1 MSSRNSQDFSG
12 SPMSNHGKDLYEF
25 GPFRLDAAQRLL
37 SRDRRPILLQPK
49 AFETLLVLVRN
60 SDRVVLKEE
69 LLDAVWADTFVQES
83 NLTQNIF
90 VLRKAL
96 GDADDGD
103 AKRRYIVTVPGRGY
117 RFAEKVRTLGE
128 PEPVLREEQPPV
140 KAAVPPRWRASRA
153 IVIAVLAVA
162 ALALSVLAYLHFRP
176 RPTLASND
184 TVVLSEFANMTG
196 DRVFDGTLRQGLF
209 IQLEQ
214 SPFLNLLSDQ
224 RVAQTLSLMA
234 LPKGTRLTP
243 ELAREVCQ
251 RTGSA
256 AVLSGYIAAVG
267 TRYLL
272 TLHAVNCAN
281 GEVMASTETQAIDK
295 NHVLDALGKITAE
308 MRTRLGES
316 LASVQKLDAP
326 LENVTTPSLEALQA
340 YSLGR
345 RAETLGRGP
354 EAATFYQRAANL
366 DPKFAQAY
374 VSLGVSYFNAD
385 EASRAAENLQK
396 AYDLREGVSER
407 EKLGIAALYDAV
419 VTRDFEAARK
429 SYAISTQIYPNDARA
444 MTNLGTVYTYLGEYA
459 ESLAAHQKAMKLNPG
474 AGSNYPNLVIAYT
487 HTNQLEDARAVGQE
501 AKAHNLD
508 SVAIHGDLYLV
519 DFLQHDAAGMAQ
531 EAALAAQP
539 GWEDV
544 ILYYQ
549 SDTAAYGGQFALARQ
564 LTRRAADAAAR
575 SDKKEPMA
583 AYESEGA
590 IREALIGNSTLA
602 KQQASGALTLS
613 TGRDVT
619 AMSALAYALAGDSAR
634 PTRLADDLEKRFPQD
649 TIVRFNLLPAIR
661 AGIALDGSK
670 SDKALEVLATGAR
683 YEMAQ
688 TAEDLNFVLY
698 PVYLRGEAYLAEK
711 QGSAAGAEFQK
722 IINHPG
728 LVQNELIGALAY
740 LELGRAYSLTHDTS
754 KAKAAYEQFFLVWK
768 DADSDIPV
776 LKQARVEYGKLR

>member
-1 MSSRNSQDFSG
+1 
-12 SPMSNHGKDLYEF
+12 MSNNGKDLYEF
-25 GPFRLDAAQRLL
+25 GPFRLDPAQRLL
-37 SRDRRPILLQPK
+37 SRDDRPILLQPK

-60 SDRVVLKEE
+60 SDRVVMKEE
-69 LLDAVWADTFVQES
+69 LLNAVWADTFVQES

-96 GDADDGD
+96 GDDNGD
-103 AKRRYIVTVPGRGY
+103 ARRRYIVTVPGRGY
-117 RFAEKVRTLGE
+117 RFAETVRTIAE
-128 PEPVLREEQPPV
+128 PEAVLPDQHPPAPAMV
-140 KAAVPPRWRASRA
+140 QPRWRASRA
-153 IVIAVLAVA
+153 IVVAVLAIAV
-162 ALALSVLAYLHFRP
+162 LALSVLAYLHFRRTP
-176 RPTLASND
+176 KLASND

-196 DRVFDGTLRQGLF
+196 DPVFDGTLRQGLF

-234 LPKGTRLTP
+234 LAKNTRLTP
-243 ELAREVCQ
+243 EVAREVCQ

-272 TLHAVNCAN
+272 TLHAVNCSN
-281 GEVMASTETQAIDK
+281 GEVMASTETQASDK
-295 NHVLDALGKITAE
+295 NHVLDALGKVTAE

-326 LENVTTPSLEALQA
+326 LESVTTPSLEALQA

-345 RAETLGRGP
+345 QAESLGHAP
-354 EAATFYQRAANL
+354 EADTFYQRAANL

-385 EASRAAENLQK
+385 EASRAAENLQR
-396 AYDLREGVSER
+396 AYDLREGVSQR
-407 EKLGIAALYDAV
+407 EKLAIAALYDTV

-429 SYAISTQIYPNDARA
+429 SYAVWTQIYPNDARA
-444 MTNLGTVYTYLGEYA
+444 MTNLGTVYTYLGEYD
-459 ESLAAHQKAMKLNPG
+459 ESLAAHQKALKLNPG

-487 HTNQLEDARAVGQE
+487 HMNRLADAQAVAQL
-501 AKAHNLD
+501 AKARNLD

-519 DFLQHDAAGMAQ
+519 DFLQHDAAGMAR

-549 SDTAAYGGQFALARQ
+549 SDTAAYEGQFALARQ

-575 SDKKEPMA
+575 SDKKEAMA
-583 AYESEGA
+583 GYEAEA
-590 IREALIGNSTLA
+590 ALREALIGNSTLA
-602 KQQASGALTLS
+602 KQQAAGALALS

-619 AMSALAYALAGDSAR
+619 AMSALAFALAGDSAR
-634 PTRLADDLEKRFPQD
+634 ASRLADDLEKRFPQD

-661 AGIALDGSK
+661 ADVALQGGK
-670 SDKALEVLATGAR
+670 ADKAVETLATGSR
-683 YEMAQ
+683 YETAQ

-698 PVYLRGEAYLAEK
+698 PVYLRGEAYLAGK
-711 QGSAAGAEFQK
+711 QGTAAGMEFQK
-722 IINHPG
+722 IIDHPG

-740 LELGRAYSLTHDTS
+740 LGMGRAYSLTHDTN
-754 KAKAAYEQFFLVWK
+754 KAKSAYEQFFLVWK
-768 DADSDIPV
+768 DADSNIPV

>member
-1 MSSRNSQDFSG
+1 
-12 SPMSNHGKDLYEF
+12 MSNNGKDLYEF
-25 GPFRLDAAQRLL
+25 GPFRLDPAQRLL
-37 SRDRRPILLQPK
+37 SRDDRPILLQPK

-60 SDRVVLKEE
+60 SDRVVMKEE
-69 LLDAVWADTFVQES
+69 LLNAVWADTFVQES

-96 GDADDGD
+96 GDDNGD
-103 AKRRYIVTVPGRGY
+103 APRRYIVTVPGRGY
-117 RFAEKVRTLGE
+117 RFAEKVRRIAE
-128 PEPVLREEQPPV
+128 PEAVLPEEHPPATLQPG
-140 KAAVPPRWRASRA
+140 WRSPRA
-153 IVIAVLAVA
+153 IVFAVLAVA
-162 ALALSVLAYLHFRP
+162 VLALSVLAYLHFRR
-176 RPTLASND
+176 RPKLASND

-267 TRYLL
+267 SRYLL
-272 TLHAVNCAN
+272 TLHAINCSN
-281 GEVMASTETQAIDK
+281 GEVMASTETQASDK

-326 LENVTTPSLEALQA
+326 LESVTTPSLEALQA

-354 EAATFYQRAANL
+354 EAVTFYQRAAQL
-366 DPKFAQAY
+366 DPRFAQAY
-374 VSLGVSYFNAD
+374 VSLGVSYFNSD

-396 AYDLREGVSER
+396 AYDLREGVSQR

-429 SYAISTQIYPNDARA
+429 SYLIWTQIYPNDARA
-444 MTNLGTVYTYLGEYA
+444 MTNLGTIYTYLGEYA
-459 ESLAAHQKAMKLNPG
+459 ESLAAHQKALQLNPA
-474 AGSNYPNLVIAYT
+474 AGNNYPNLVIAYT
-487 HTNQLEDARAVGQE
+487 HLNQLAD
-501 AKAHNLD
+501 AKAVAQAAKTHNLD

-564 LTRRAADAAAR
+564 LTRRAADAAAH
-575 SDKKEPMA
+575 SDKRETMA
-583 AYESEGA
+583 AYEAEGA
-590 IREALIGNSTLA
+590 MREALIGNSTLA
-602 KQQASGALTLS
+602 KQQAAGALALS

-619 AMSALAYALAGDSAR
+619 AMSALAFALGGDSAR
-634 PTRLADDLEKRFPQD
+634 ATHLADDLEQRFPQD

-661 AGIALDGSK
+661 AGIAIHGG
-670 SDKALEVLATGAR
+670 KADRAVETLATGAR

-698 PVYLRGEAYLAEK
+698 PVYLRGQAYLAAK
-711 QGSAAGAEFQK
+711 QGTAAVTEFQK
-722 IINHPG
+722 IIDHPG
-728 LVQNELIGALAY
+728 LVQNELIGVLAY
-740 LELGRAYSLTHDTS
+740 LELGRAYSMTHDTS
-754 KAKAAYEQFFLVWK
+754 RAKAAYEQLFAVWK
-768 DADSDIPV
+768 DADSDIPI
-776 LKQARVEYGKLR
+776 LRQARVEYGKL

>member
-1 MSSRNSQDFSG
+1 
-12 SPMSNHGKDLYEF
+12 MSNNGKDLYEF
-25 GPFRLDAAQRLL
+25 GPFRLDPAQRLL
-37 SRDRRPILLQPK
+37 SRDDRPILLQPK

-60 SDRVVLKEE
+60 SDRVVMKEE
-69 LLDAVWADTFVQES
+69 LLNAVWADTFVQES

-96 GDADDGD
+96 GDDNGD
-103 AKRRYIVTVPGRGY
+103 ARRRYIVTVPGRGY
-117 RFAEKVRTLGE
+117 RFAEKVRTIAE
-128 PEPVLREEQPPV
+128 PEAVRTEELPPAPAQPRRRMP
-140 KAAVPPRWRASRA
+140 RA
-153 IVIAVLAVA
+153 ILIAGLAVA
-162 ALALSVLAYLHFRP
+162 VLALSVLAYLHFR
-176 RPTLASND
+176 RPPKLASYD

-196 DRVFDGTLRQGLF
+196 DPVFDGTLRQGLF

-272 TLHAVNCAN
+272 TLHAINCSN
-281 GEVMASTETQAIDK
+281 GEVMASTETQASDK

-326 LENVTTPSLEALQA
+326 LESVTTPSLEALQA

-354 EAATFYQRAANL
+354 EAVTFYQRAAQL

-396 AYDLREGVSER
+396 AYDLREGVSQR

-419 VTRDFEAARK
+419 VTRDFEAASK
-429 SYAISTQIYPNDARA
+429 SYLIWTQIYPNDARA

-459 ESLAAHQKAMKLNPG
+459 ESLAAHQKALKLNPA
-474 AGSNYPNLVIAYT
+474 AGNNYPNLVIAYT
-487 HTNQLEDARAVGQE
+487 HTNQLAD
-501 AKAHNLD
+501 AKAVAQTAITHNLD

-549 SDTAAYGGQFALARQ
+549 SDTAAYGGQFGLARQ

-575 SDKKEPMA
+575 SDKRETMA
-583 AYESEGA
+583 AYEAEGA
-590 IREALIGNSTLA
+590 MREALIGNSTLA
-602 KQQASGALTLS
+602 KQQAAGALALS

-619 AMSALAYALAGDSAR
+619 AMSALAFALGGDSAR
-634 PTRLADDLEKRFPQD
+634 ATHLADDLEKRFPQD

-661 AGIALDGSK
+661 ASIAIHGAK
-670 SDKALEVLATGAR
+670 ADKALEALATGAR

-698 PVYLRGEAYLAEK
+698 PVYLRGQAYLAAK
-711 QGSAAGAEFQK
+711 QGTAAGAEFQK
-722 IINHPG
+722 IIDHPG

-740 LELGRAYSLTHDTS
+740 LELGRAYSMTNDTS
-754 KAKAAYEQFFLVWK
+754 KAKAAYEQVFSVWK

-776 LKQARVEYGKLR
+776 LKQARVEFGKLR

>member
-1 MSSRNSQDFSG
+1 
-12 SPMSNHGKDLYEF
+12 MSNHGKDLYEF

-37 SRDRRPILLQPK
+37 SRDDHPILLQPK

-60 SDRVVLKEE
+60 SDRVVMKEE
-69 LLDAVWADTFVQES
+69 LLNAVWADTFVQES

-96 GDADDGD
+96 GDDDGE
-103 AKRRYIVTVPGRGY
+103 ARRRYIVTVPGRGY
-117 RFAEKVRTLGE
+117 RFAEKVRTVAAPEQVLPDE
-128 PEPVLREEQPPV
+128 P
-140 KAAVPPRWRASRA
+140 AAVQPRWRASRA
-153 IVIAVLAVA
+153 IVVAVLAVA
-162 ALALSVLAYLHFRP
+162 VLALSVLAYLHFRRTP
-176 RPTLASND
+176 KLVSND

-196 DRVFDGTLRQGLF
+196 DPVFDGTLRQGLF

-272 TLHAVNCAN
+272 TLHAVNCSN
-281 GEVMASTETQAIDK
+281 GEVMASTETQASDK

-326 LENVTTPSLEALQA
+326 LESVTTPSLEALQA
-340 YSLGR
+340 YSLGHQ
-345 RAETLGRGP
+345 AESQGRGP
-354 EAATFYQRAANL
+354 EAVTFYQRAVNL
-366 DPKFAQAY
+366 DPRFAQAY

-385 EASRAAENLQK
+385 EASRAAENIQK
-396 AYDLREGVSER
+396 AYDLREGVSQR

-429 SYAISTQIYPNDARA
+429 SYAISTEIYPNDARA
-444 MTNLGTVYTYLGEYA
+444 MTNLGTVYTYLGEYGA
-459 ESLAAHQKAMKLNPG
+459 SLAAHQKAMKLNPG
-474 AGSNYPNLVIAYT
+474 AGNNYPNLVIAYT
-487 HTNQLEDARAVGQE
+487 HTNQLAEAKAVAQA

-549 SDTAAYGGQFALARQ
+549 SDTAGYGGQFALARQ

-575 SDKKEPMA
+575 SDKKETMA
-583 AYESEGA
+583 AFEAEA
-590 IREALIGNSTLA
+590 AMREALIGNSTLA
-602 KQQASGALTLS
+602 KQQAGGALALS

-619 AMSALAYALAGDSAR
+619 AMSALAFALGGDSAR
-634 PTRLADDLEKRFPQD
+634 ATRLADDLEKRFPQD

-661 AGIALDGSK
+661 AGIALDGGK
-670 SDKALEVLATGAR
+670 ADKALEVLATGAR

-698 PVYLRGEAYLAEK
+698 PVYLRGEAYLAGK
-711 QGSAAGAEFQK
+711 QGTAAATEFQK
-722 IINHPG
+722 IIDHPG

-740 LELGRAYSLTHDTS
+740 LGIGRAYSLTHETS
-754 KAKAAYEQFFLVWK
+754 KAKAAFEQFFLVWK
-768 DADSDIPV
+768 DADSDIPI
-776 LKQARVEYGKLR
+776 LKQARMEYGRMR

>member
-1 MSSRNSQDFSG
+1 
-12 SPMSNHGKDLYEF
+12 MSNNGKDLYEF
-25 GPFRLDAAQRLL
+25 GPFRLDPAQRIL
-37 SRDRRPILLQPK
+37 SRDDRPILLQPK

-60 SDRVVLKEE
+60 SDRVVMKEE
-69 LLDAVWADTFVQES
+69 LLNAVWADTFVQES

-96 GDADDGD
+96 GDDNGD
-103 AKRRYIVTVPGRGY
+103 ARRRYIVTVPGRGY
-117 RFAEKVRTLGE
+117 RFAETVRTIAE
-128 PEPVLREEQPPV
+128 PEAVLPDQHPPAPAMV
-140 KAAVPPRWRASRA
+140 QPRWRASRA
-153 IVIAVLAVA
+153 IVVAVLAIVV
-162 ALALSVLAYLHFRP
+162 LALSVLAYLHFRRTP
-176 RPTLASND
+176 KLASND

-196 DRVFDGTLRQGLF
+196 DPVFDGTLRQGLF

-234 LPKGTRLTP
+234 LPKNTRLTP
-243 ELAREVCQ
+243 EVAREVCQ

-256 AVLSGYIAAVG
+256 AVLSGYIAVVG

-272 TLHAVNCAN
+272 TLHAVNCSN
-281 GEVMASTETQAIDK
+281 GEVMASTETQASDK

-326 LENVTTPSLEALQA
+326 LESVTTPSLEALQA

-345 RAETLGRGP
+345 QAESLGHAP
-354 EAATFYQRAANL
+354 EAVTFYQRAANL

-396 AYDLREGVSER
+396 AYALREGTSER
-407 EKLGIAALYDAV
+407 EKLAIAALYDAV
-419 VTRDFEAARK
+419 VTRDFEAALK
-429 SYAISTQIYPNDARA
+429 SYAIWTQIYPNDARA
-444 MTNLGTVYTYLGEYA
+444 MTNLGTVYTYLGEYD
-459 ESLAAHQKAMKLNPG
+459 ESLAALQKALKLNPG

-487 HTNQLEDARAVGQE
+487 HRNQLADAQAVAQA

-519 DFLQHDAAGMAQ
+519 DFLQHDAAGMAR

-549 SDTAAYGGQFALARQ
+549 SDTAAYEGQFALARQ
-564 LTRRAADAAAR
+564 LTRRAADTAAR
-575 SDKKEPMA
+575 NDKKEAMA
-583 AYESEGA
+583 GYEAEGA
-590 IREALIGNSTLA
+590 LREALIGNSTLA
-602 KQQASGALTLS
+602 KQQAAGALALS

-619 AMSALAYALAGDSAR
+619 AMSALAFALGGDSAR
-634 PTRLADDLEKRFPQD
+634 ASGLADDLEKRFPQD

-661 AGIALDGSK
+661 AEVALQGGK
-670 SDKALEVLATGAR
+670 ADKAIETLAPGSR
-683 YEMAQ
+683 YETAQ

-698 PVYLRGEAYLAEK
+698 PVYLRGDAYLAGK
-711 QGSAAGAEFQK
+711 QGTAAGTEFQK
-722 IINHPG
+722 IIDHPG

-740 LELGRAYSLTHDTS
+740 LGIGRAYSMTHDTN

>member
-1 MSSRNSQDFSG
+1 MG
-12 SPMSNHGKDLYEF
+12 SEGNGLYEF

-37 SRDRRPILLQPK
+37 SRDDRPILLQPK

-60 SDRVVLKEE
+60 SERVVLKEE

-103 AKRRYIVTVPGRGY
+103 ARRRYIVTVPGRGY

-128 PEPVLREEQPPV
+128 PE
-140 KAAVPPRWRASRA
+140 
-153 IVIAVLAVA
+153 VA
-162 ALALSVLAYLHFRP
+162 APNEHPPATALVQPRSRVPRALILGVVAAAILALMALTYLHFRR
-176 RPTLASND
+176 RPKLASND

-196 DRVFDGTLRQGLF
+196 DPVFDGTLRQGLF

-256 AVLSGYIAAVG
+256 AVLSGYIAVVG

-272 TLHAVNCAN
+272 TLHAVNCSN
-281 GEVMASTETQAIDK
+281 GEVMASTETQAGDK
-295 NHVLDALGKITAE
+295 NHVLDALGKVTAE

-316 LASVQKLDAP
+316 LASVQKLDTP
-326 LENVTTPSLEALQA
+326 LESVTTPSLEALQA

-345 RAETLGRGP
+345 RAETLGQGP
-354 EAATFYQRAANL
+354 EAVTFYRRAANL

-385 EASRAAENLQK
+385 EASRAAENIQK
-396 AYDLREGVSER
+396 AYDLREGVSQR
-407 EKLGIAALYDAV
+407 EKLGIAALYDTV
-419 VTRDFEAARK
+419 VTRDFEAATK
-429 SYAISTQIYPNDARA
+429 SYLVWTQIYPNDARA
-444 MTNLGTVYTYLGEYA
+444 ISNLGTVYTYLGEYA
-459 ESLAAHQKAMKLNPG
+459 ESLAAHQKALKLNPG
-474 AGSNYPNLVIAYT
+474 AGNYYPNLVIAYT
-487 HTNQLEDARAVGQE
+487 HTNQLAEAQAVAQA
-501 AKAHNLD
+501 AKVRNLD

-519 DFLQHDAAGMAQ
+519 DFLQHDAAGMAR
-531 EAALAAQP
+531 EAAQAAQP

-544 ILYYQ
+544 ILYNQ
-549 SDTAAYGGQFALARQ
+549 SDTAAFRGQFAPARQ
-564 LTRRAADAAAR
+564 LTRRAADVAAR
-575 SDKKEPMA
+575 SDKKESMA
-583 AYESEGA
+583 AYEAEA
-590 IREALIGNSTLA
+590 AMREALIGNYALA
-602 KQQASGALTLS
+602 KQQAADALAIS

-619 AMSALAYALAGDSAR
+619 AMSALAFALAGDSAR
-634 PTRLADDLEKRFPQD
+634 AARLADDLEQRFPQD

-661 AGIALDGSK
+661 AGIAIHEGKADRAIDG
-670 SDKALEVLATGAR
+670 LASGAR

-711 QGSAAGAEFQK
+711 KGSDAVTEFQK
-722 IINHPG
+722 IIDHPG

-740 LELGRAYSLTHDTS
+740 LELGRAYSLTHDSS

-776 LKQARVEYGKLR
+776 LKQARVEFGKL